1 MKILILGGTG
11 MLGPWVVKALKNK
24 HQLLLEVSHELRS
37 PLARMQLL
45 LAMIPDHKNIE
56 KLKSILRKYFFFN

>member
-24 HQLLLEVSHELRS
+24 HEILLTDIKEPPSEYKGDFQK
-37 PLARMQLL
+37 A
-45 LAMIPDHKNIE
+45 
-56 KLKSILRKYFFFN
+56 

>member
-24 HQLLLEVSHELRS
+24 HQLLLTDINE
-37 PLARMQLL
+37 P
-45 LAMIPDHKNIE
+45 PK
-56 KLKSILRKYFFFN
+56 KYQAF